1 MSFNRATMI
10 PCKDCCRPATY
21 TFQHQDWLQDI
32 TGTSYLLDPYKGI
45 YSNSI
50 SLSYSNVIFQVP
62 IAADCSG
69 ASPTFFDSN
78 PQTHSATGSSQ
89 VVSDPT
95 TPQEPVYRTSCQETD
110 NCTDPPCDT
119 SGDWGCDASGAEE
132 YSVSCISYTAF
143 GGSGGSTTDVAST
156 TIPSAGYIQ
165 SNASSQ
171 VGNVIVDTDWYAS
184 GVKIKGTPETFV
196 GYPVTVDGCH
206 AYRKGLR
213 KIWAKMGAG
222 SGIHHLLYVR
232 WFVAKEWEEG
242 EQNKIYTDTLIA
254 GNTNQLQEFFD
265 GLQLNV
271 DVGIQ
276 AGGEGS
282 TTLFASIRLGDGE
295 GDGSFGEGSGW
306 YDITDTEVE
315 FAYRKANTCS
325 LTLKLAPDYHGTSF
339 EYCCDS
345 FNCGCTAYWKFRS
358 DYVQILTSD
367 DVVDPDTGECIWDA
381 GAGGDNFT
389 NFTEESTSGI
399 ICKAG
404 AALSVS

>member
-1 MSFNRATMI
+1 MSFNRATMV
-10 PCKDCCRPATY
+10 PCEDCCRPATY
-21 TFQHQDWLQDI
+21 ELASVSWLQDI
-32 TGTSYLLDPYKGI
+32 TGTIYLLDPYYGI

-50 SLSYSNVIFQVP
+50 SLSYTNVIFQVP

-69 ASPTFFDSN
+69 VSPTFCDSDA
-78 PQTHSATGSSQ
+78 QTHAATGSAE
-89 VVSDPT
+89 VVSNPA
-95 TPQEPVYRTSCQETD
+95 TPQRPTYRTSCQETD

-132 YSVSCISYTAF
+132 YSVSCISYSSF
-143 GGSGGSTTDVAST
+143 NSCGGSSPTYDDVAST

-171 VGNVIVDTDWYAS
+171 VGNEIVDTDWYAS
-184 GVKIKGTPETFV
+184 GVKIKGTPETYV

-213 KIWAKMGAG
+213 KMWAKMAAG
-222 SGIHHLLYVR
+222 GLLKVR

-242 EQNKIYTDTLIA
+242 EQNKIYQDDLTR
-254 GNTNQLQEFFD
+254 GTNQLGEFSE

-271 DVGIQ
+271 DVGVQ
-276 AGGEGS
+276 AVGEGS
-282 TTLFASIRLGDGE
+282 TTLFANIRLGDGE

-315 FAYRKANTCS
+315 FAYKKANTCS
-325 LTLKLAPDYHGTSF
+325 LTLSLAPDYHGTSF

-345 FNCGCTAYWKFRS
+345 FNCGCTARWKFRS

-367 DVVDPDTGECIWDA
+367 DVVDSDTGECIWDA

-389 NFTEESTSGI
+389 TFTEYSTVGI